1 MQRPLPTVAEPVLEQ
16 SAAPSALRGFCYVG
30 LVLLL
35 AAGGWIRFSDQIMS
49 LVPGTNTQAPGGAIG
64 APAALRGLV
73 ELAMVPSGAESAAI
87 QAMHLPAG
95 DAAALQQAVS
105 RREVRLVRM
114 PVFENDGA
122 TGRLV
127 QVSTAGFSRTVALS
141 PTPTVLTLPIA
152 HAGTVSFQAL
162 GTAPGFSVAIGAL
175 TLSGP
180 VALPP
185 LPMGQVLEVGVL
197 AQ

>member
-16 SAAPSALRGFCYVG
+16 SGTPSALRGFCYAG

-35 AAGGWIRFSDQIMS
+35 AAGGWMRFSDGIMS
-49 LVPGTNTQAPGGAIG
+49 LVPGTNTQAAGLPIG
-64 APAALRGLV
+64 APTALRGLV
-73 ELAMVPSGAESAAI
+73 ELAMVPSGEASAAI
-87 QAMHLPAG
+87 QAMKLPAG

-114 PVFENDGA
+114 PIYENDGA
-122 TGRLV
+122 AGRIV

-152 HAGTVSFQAL
+152 HAGTVSFRAL
-162 GTAPGFSVAIGAL
+162 GTAAEASVAIGAL

-185 LPMGQVLEVGVL
+185 LPIGQVLEVGVL